1 MILKSCLRICQEV
14 SFERLLNGDAHRSSR
29 HGSEPITIHLHS
41 GVTHGSMM
49 QRLAP
54 LPSLPPRSR

>member
-29 HGSEPITIHLHS
+29 HGSEPIAIHLHS
-41 GVTHGSMM
+41 RVTHGSLTG
-49 QRLAP
+49 Q
-54 LPSLPPRSR
+54 